1 MELRCAIVARFA
13 ESWVRMGTF
22 DLYRWRGDR
31 EGIRDLSDYVINELF
46 TINGVKF
53 QNFEKLLRLANF
65 SN

>member
-1 MELRCAIVARFA
+1 
-13 ESWVRMGTF
+13 MGTF

-53 QNFEKLLRLANF
+53 QILKRIVKTGPNF